1 MKDFFISYNRADKGW
16 AEWIAWQLEAAG
28 QGVTLQA
35 WDFRQGGNYVLDM
48 QRAVNESRRTLI
60 VLSPDFLASQY
71 AAPEWAAAF
80 AQDPTGAQGR
90 LLPVRVRE
98 CQPAG
103 LLAQIVY
110 VDLVGLKTGQ
120 EARDRLL
127 QGASRA
133 RAKPH
138 DEPDMPPL
146 EVATLPP
153 ASIAEE
159 PPWPPALDVASSVA
173 GHVFWRVVRVV
184 ALVVV
189 VALAVQVL
197 LEKALP
203 NWSASRP
210 GTVVTAALL
219 WGLTT
224 ALAVEA
230 LLRLWRRRSAVR
242 HPP

>member
-1 MKDFFISYNRADKGW
+1 
-16 AEWIAWQLEAAG
+16 
-28 QGVTLQA
+28 
-35 WDFRQGGNYVLDM
+35 
-48 QRAVNESRRTLI
+48 
-60 VLSPDFLASQY
+60 
-71 AAPEWAAAF
+71 
-80 AQDPTGAQGR
+80 
-90 LLPVRVRE
+90 
-98 CQPAG
+98 
-103 LLAQIVY
+103 
-110 VDLVGLKTGQ
+110 
-120 EARDRLL
+120 
-127 QGASRA
+127 
-133 RAKPH
+133 
-138 DEPDMPPL
+138 
-146 EVATLPP
+146 
-153 ASIAEE
+153 
-159 PPWPPALDVASSVA
+159 VASSVA